1 MNSTESF
8 IQEKRKQSHPIVYL
22 FIMLPFGI
30 TGGYVQI
37 TLAFLLG
44 RVGVSMSS
52 IGALSIAILFIGVL
66 KFLFGPIVD
75 GFLTLKKWCLISGIF
90 TAIGMLALGILP
102 VQASSLSA
110 LIWIILAGNVAVSF
124 LGISVGGLAAHNVP
138 EELKGRVS
146 GYINTGNLGGVGLG
160 GGVGLWLAERMS
172 NPLMPAAILALVC
185 LLCSLG
191 LFYIDEPANIVRNP
205 DVGKNFK
212 NLLKDIWDTIKTRVG
227 LLAMLLSFMPLGT
240 GALQG
245 YWSGAA
251 GSWHASAATVEFVQG
266 IFSGLITAGG
276 CLIGGWICDR
286 FDRKLA
292 YLTFGLLLAL
302 NAVTMAY
309 CPHTEIMF
317 KIWTSVYAFILGL
330 CYAGFSAF
338 VFEVIGKG
346 AAGTKYTFYACLSN
360 IPILYMTKI
369 EGLVFDSN
377 TKLEATHGP
386 TGMLNSEALFGV
398 LGIIIF
404 LIVFKIFRTK
414 KAATN

>member
-1 MNSTESF
+1 MTVATSIDSP
-8 IQEKRKQSHPIVYL
+8 KLKHAHPIVYMFL
-22 FIMLPFGI
+22 MLPFGI
-30 TGGYVQI
+30 TCGYVQI
-37 TLAFLLG
+37 TLAFLLKG
-44 RVGVSMSS
+44 VGVSMSD
-52 IGALSIAILFIGVL
+52 IGGLSIAILLIGVF
-66 KFLFGPIVD
+66 KFFFGPLVD

-90 TAIGMLALGILP
+90 TAIGMLALGLLP
-102 VQASSLSA
+102 IQPSSVA
-110 LIWIILAGNVAVSF
+110 PFIWIILAGNVAVSF
-124 LGISVGGLAAHNVP
+124 LGISIGGLAAHNVP

-172 NPLMPAAILALVC
+172 NPLMPAAILAVVC

-191 LFYIDEPANIVRNP
+191 LFYINEPVNIVRHS

-212 NLLKDIWDTIKTRVG
+212 TLLKDIWDTLKTRVG

-245 YWSGAA
+245 FWSGAA

-266 IFSGLITAGG
+266 IFSGLITALG
-276 CLIGGWICDR
+276 CLFGGWLCDR
-286 FDRKLA
+286 IDRKKA
-292 YLTFGLLLAL
+292 YLLFGFLLAL
-302 NAVTMAY
+302 NAVIMAY

-317 KIWTSVYAFILGL
+317 AIWTSVYAFILGL

-369 EGLVFDSN
+369 EGMVFDSN

-386 TGMLNSEALFGV
+386 TGMLNSEAVFGI
-398 LGIIIF
+398 LGIVIF
-404 LIVFKIFRTK
+404 LIVFKIFNKPKT
-414 KAATN
+414 ATS